1 MRSFRFS
8 ESPRWMVWL
17 LGYFLSAA
25 LEDHHLKSVARLS
38 PFVKHELLQSLLLT
52 SSSIH
57 SLPFILDL
65 PLSKSASHCV
75 RFLAY
80 WITSNGGVSVKQGYR
95 LIIVDKAG
103 VLVSEFQLTENALA
117 QPEAFVAALK
127 QSIDDIEEEEP

>member
-1 MRSFRFS
+1 
-8 ESPRWMVWL
+8 MVWL
-17 LGYFLSAA
+17 LGCLLSAA
-25 LEDHHLKSVARLS
+25 PENRHLRSVACLS
-38 PFVKHELLQSLLLT
+38 PFVKRALLLALLLT

-57 SLPFILDL
+57 LAPSILDL

-75 RFLAY
+75 RFVAY

-117 QPEAFVAALK
+117 QPEAFVQALK